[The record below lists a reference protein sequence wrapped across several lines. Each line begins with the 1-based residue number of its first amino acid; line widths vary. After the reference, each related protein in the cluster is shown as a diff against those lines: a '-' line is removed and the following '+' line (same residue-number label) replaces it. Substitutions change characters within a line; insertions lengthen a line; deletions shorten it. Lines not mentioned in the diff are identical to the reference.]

1 MMVTKAN
8 GGHRRHCGF
17 SHHKRNYFI
26 TQVGVII
33 AEEEREA
40 VGSVLF

>member
-1 MMVTKAN
+1 MVTKAN
-8 GGHRRHCGF
+8 GGHLAVAAAFHIR
-17 SHHKRNYFI
+17 RNYFI

-40 VGSVLF
+40 GSVLF

>member
-8 GGHRRHCGF
+8 GGHRRCGF